1 LVETFIDPRQLQD
14 QKARQLR
21 ARAMEAYAVLQQ
33 GLARLG
39 LPLEIEDTG
48 QRWKSVR
55 LLLLRLQTQ
64 SVAAHES
71 LLRFLDE
78 QPIVR
83 RVALPPIVE
92 AENAAGSPAGGP
104 APIAPPQSNAGSP
117 VLRIIDTGV
126 ATLPALEPRCA
137 GRTDLIPGDEQDRS

>member
-21 ARAMEAYAVLQQ
+21 ARAMEAYEELQQ

-92 AENAAGSPAGGP
+92 AENAAGSPAGRT
-104 APIAPPQSNAGSP
+104 APNAPPQSESGH
-117 VLRIIDTGV
+117 
-126 ATLPALEPRCA
+126 PAL
-137 GRTDLIPGDEQDRS
+137 GRVRDGHVEGSTRISVEERAHVV